1 MKNLGKGVTIV
12 TEVSMKSFY
21 EKFDKLVGIIED
33 ILCAAPMAVILVIEA
48 VHVFARYAFKSG
60 IVWSD
65 EVITNLIV
73 IVVMFGGARAIRYN
87 EHTEL
92 TGTVDSLPG
101 PARTVV
107 RTITTLATLAFL
119 AILFYSSILF
129 IKGTGNLSTT
139 YLRIPKVIVYM
150 PLAVGSAFMI
160 YEFVKTVKY
169 RITREVIDIYDPENY
184 KEEEE

>member
-1 MKNLGKGVTIV
+1 MKI
-12 TEVSMKSFY
+12 FY
-21 EKFDKLVGIIED
+21 KKFDKAVATIED
-33 ILCAAPMAVILVIEA
+33 VLCAVPMAIILVIEA
-48 VHVFARYAFKSG
+48 VHVFARYAMKSG

-101 PARTVV
+101 PGRTAV
-107 RTITTLATLAFL
+107 RAFTTIATLAFQV
-119 AILFYSSILF
+119 ILLYASILF
-129 IKGTGNLSTT
+129 INGTGNLTTT
-139 YLRIPKVIVYM
+139 YLRIPKVAVYM

-160 YEFVKTVKY
+160 YEFVKTIRH
-169 RITREVIDIYDPENY
+169 RITRDVIDIYDPENY
-184 KEEEE
+184 KEEEA

>member
-1 MKNLGKGVTIV
+1 M
-12 TEVSMKSFY
+12 EVGMKSFY
-21 EKFDKLVGIIED
+21 EKFDKVIAIMED
-33 ILCAAPMAVILVIEA
+33 LLCAVPMAVILVIEA
-48 VHVFARYAFKSG
+48 VHVFTRYALKSG

-73 IVVMFGGARAIRYN
+73 VVVMFGGARAIRHN

-107 RTITTLATLAFL
+107 RVITTLATLAFL
-119 AILFYSSILF
+119 VILFGSSILF
-129 IKGTGNLSTT
+129 ISGTGKLTTT

-160 YEFVKTVKY
+160 YEFVKTIKY
-169 RITREVIDIYDPENY
+169 RITRKVIDIYDPENY
-184 KEEEE
+184 KEENEA